1 MAQKLY
7 EETNIQA
14 IANAL
19 RRKLGNTT
27 RETATVQAF
36 TVKTSGATGHDSI
49 GTLAE
54 KYENTLPISFT
65 NAQKVVV
72 IVSCKN
78 VTSTTNLL
86 YFAPGNCTGSFP
98 YDGENTVHISEDI
111 TKQIITFEN
120 TNTITLHASIYAN
133 TTKETGF
140 YAQIVGY
147 DADGNSIQETFTT
160 ETEVEQEVPNTFKT
174 SEMAAAVDSISGDST
189 VEATLVT
196 KTITANGTYNAST
209 SDNADGYSS
218 VTVSVPDYVPN
229 LQSKEVTIT
238 ANGTQN
244 IAVDDGYDGLSA
256 ASVTVDV
263 APNLQSKTISVTENG
278 AQTVS
283 ADASYDGLSNVVLT
297 VNVPTSGGGSSLLD
311 NYGVAFTTYA
321 GLFGKT
327 YYEMSTKR
335 FGGGSGYYVWYV
347 SDSVSVG
354 DNVLDHLISKSAS
367 NTNYA
372 YMGFLGLTQSNTTP
386 TLDQMKKCGSI
397 NGDDLVFYKYTSV
410 SYTSNID
417 LGNLVICN
425 GNGIVLFNGTW
436 ASAIEALNNKTID
449 LSNGI
454 FFLSTTCKTSSTGK
468 YNTITFN

>member
-27 RETATVQAF
+27 RETATVQAL

-54 KYENTLPISFT
+54 NNENTLPISFT

-72 IVSCKN
+72 VISCKN
-78 VTSTTNLL
+78 MGSLNLL

-98 YDGENTVHISEDI
+98 YDGEDTVHISEDT

-174 SEMAAAVDSISGDST
+174 SEMAAAVDSISGGST

-209 SDNADGYSS
+209 DDNADGYSS

-244 IAVDDGYDGLSA
+244 IAADDGYDGLSA

-311 NYGVAFTTYA
+311 NFNVAFTSQNS
-321 GLFGKT
+321 LFGKST
-327 YYEMSTKR
+327 FNVDTKR

-347 SDSVSVG
+347 SDASVG
-354 DNVLDHLISKSAS
+354 DNVLEHLTSKNAS
-367 NTNYA
+367 STTYA
-372 YMGFLGLTQSNTTP
+372 YMGFLGLTQSTSTP
-386 TLDQMKKCGSI
+386 TLEEMKKSTYSNSDNI
-397 NGDDLVFYKYTSV
+397 LIYKYTSV
-410 SYTSNID
+410 SYTNNID

-436 ASAIEALNNKTID
+436 TDGIAALNNKTID

>member
-7 EETNIQA
+7 EETNIQE

-19 RRKLGNTT
+19 RRKLGNTKT
-27 RETATVQAF
+27 GMVTVQVPVADAVYKSDNVTAPAEFNGQTWGDTATTYNISNTEGKKMKIKYWVSPYVSA
-36 TVKTSGATGHDSI
+36 TIATSITNKLLTLDSD
-49 GTLAE
+49 
-54 KYENTLPISFT
+54 SQ
-65 NAQKVVV
+65 NAQEGEITTSEKEPF
-72 IVSCKN
+72 IVTA
-78 VTSTTNLL
+78 TSKTTN
-86 YFAPGNCTGSFP
+86 T
-98 YDGENTVHISEDI
+98 DV
-111 TKQIITFEN
+111 
-120 TNTITLHASIYAN
+120 
-133 TTKETGF
+133 GF
-140 YAQIVGY
+140 YFEIIKYNTDNTPVSGY
-147 DADGNSIQETFTT
+147 TDK
-160 ETEVEQEVPNTFKT
+160 EVEGEVPNTFKT
-174 SEMAAAVDSISGDST
+174 SEMAAAVDSISGGST

-244 IAVDDGYDGLSA
+244 IAADNGYDGLSA

-311 NYGVAFTTYA
+311 NFNVAFTSQNS
-321 GLFGKT
+321 LFGKST
-327 YYEMSTKR
+327 FNVDTKR

-347 SDSVSVG
+347 SDASVG
-354 DNVLDHLISKSAS
+354 DNVLEHLTSKNAS

-372 YMGFLGLTQSNTTP
+372 YMGFLGLTQSTSTP
-386 TLDQMKKCGSI
+386 TLEEMKKSTYSNSDNI
-397 NGDDLVFYKYTSV
+397 LIYKYTSV
-410 SYTSNID
+410 SYTNSID
-417 LGNLVICN
+417 RGNLVICN

-436 ASAIEALNNKTID
+436 TAGIAALNNKTID